1 MRYNH
6 HYDNGCLVIKLEGEM
21 DHCSTENLRRE
32 IDGLIDKF
40 RPALLMLDYQQ
51 INFMDSAGIGFILGR
66 YKRMKSYDGMVE
78 IKNARN
84 SIQRILKMACIDQ
97 LMHVG

>member
-1 MRYNH
+1 
-6 HYDNGCLVIKLEGEM
+6 M

-32 IDGLIDKF
+32 IDGLIDKY
-40 RPALLMLDYQQ
+40 RPVHLELDYRN

-66 YKRMKSYDGMVE
+66 YKRMKEYDGTVE

-84 SIQRILKMACIDQ
+84 SIKRIIRMACIDR
-97 LMHVG
+97 LMHVN